1 MQKKRKTGLMLLA
14 VIAMLAGSGCSRSV
28 RNYQIAECIG
38 TLGKYENNEPVET
51 PKMKAAREQQESE
64 SELESV
70 KQAALD
76 AAASLAESYRYEEA
90 ITYLQNTYLQNTE
103 ELQGDAR
110 LAEAAAAYE
119 KKQESLYQYT
129 GDIPHFSFTNLVM
142 DPSLAFDGDE
152 YESAYRQNMI
162 TATEFQNI
170 LQTLYD
176 KNYILIDLHSL
187 ANETASGSSVTMTA
201 QSPTVPEG
209 KKPMILSVDNLS
221 YSSMRNGDGVA
232 TSLTVGA
239 DGKVDAVYT
248 DADGHDQ
255 KGDYDVIPV
264 LEAFLELHPDFSY
277 QGARGIVSVAG
288 ARGVF
293 GYAIDGDHA
302 DNQTAVKEIAA
313 ALKEQGWT
321 IASSGYS
328 YEYMYDMSYDTLS
341 QDITNWLDQV
351 GTLVGDS
358 DTLLYPYGSEV
369 DYGSEKGSYLI
380 NRGFRYLIGMWADG
394 DHTEVNETYLRQ
406 TRRMVTG
413 YVFENSPS
421 SFSPYFEVS
430 AILDPER

>member
-1 MQKKRKTGLMLLA
+1 
-14 VIAMLAGSGCSRSV
+14 
-28 RNYQIAECIG
+28 
-38 TLGKYENNEPVET
+38 
-51 PKMKAAREQQESE
+51 
-64 SELESV
+64 
-70 KQAALD
+70 
-76 AAASLAESYRYEEA
+76 
-90 ITYLQNTYLQNTE
+90 
-103 ELQGDAR
+103 
-110 LAEAAAAYE
+110 
-119 KKQESLYQYT
+119 
-129 GDIPHFSFTNLVM
+129 M
-142 DPSLAFDGDE
+142 DPTLAFDGDE
-152 YESAYRQNMI
+152 YESVYRQNMI
-162 TATEFQNI
+162 TATEFENI
-170 LQTLYD
+170 LQALYD
-176 KNYILIDLHSL
+176 SNYILIDIHSL
-187 ANETASGSSVTMTA
+187 ANETASGSSVTMSA
-201 QSPTVPEG
+201 QAPTVPEG

-264 LEAFLELHPDFSY
+264 LEAFIEAHPDFSF

-293 GYAIDGDHA
+293 GYTIDGDNA
-302 DNQTAVKEIAA
+302 DNQKAVKEIVA
-313 ALKEQGWT
+313 ALKDQGWT

-328 YEYMYDMSYDTLS
+328 YEYMYDMSYETLS

-351 GTLVGDS
+351 GSLVGDS

-421 SFSPYFEVS
+421 SFSTYFDVS

>member
-1 MQKKRKTGLMLLA
+1 MKKRKTGLVLLA
-14 VIAMLAGSGCSRSV
+14 VVAMLAGSGCSRSV
-28 RNYQIAECIG
+28 LNYQIAECIG
-38 TLGKYENNEPVET
+38 TLGEYENNEPVET
-51 PKMKAAREQQESE
+51 PKMKEARQQQESE
-64 SELESV
+64 SELENV

-76 AAASLAESYRYEEA
+76 AAADLAKSYRYEEA
-90 ITYLQNTYLQNTE
+90 ITYLKNTA

-110 LAEAAAAYE
+110 LDEAVAAYE

-152 YESAYRQNMI
+152 YESVYRQNMI

-170 LQTLYD
+170 LQALYD
-176 KNYILIDLHSL
+176 SNYILIDIHSL

-201 QSPTVPEG
+201 EAPTVPEG

-264 LEAFLELHPDFSY
+264 LETFIEAHPDFSF

-293 GYAIDGDHA
+293 GYSIDGDNA
-302 DNQTAVKEIAA
+302 DNQ
-313 ALKEQGWT
+313 
-321 IASSGYS
+321 
-328 YEYMYDMSYDTLS
+328 
-341 QDITNWLDQV
+341 
-351 GTLVGDS
+351 
-358 DTLLYPYGSEV
+358 
-369 DYGSEKGSYLI
+369 
-380 NRGFRYLIGMWADG
+380 
-394 DHTEVNETYLRQ
+394 
-406 TRRMVTG
+406 
-413 YVFENSPS
+413 
-421 SFSPYFEVS
+421 
-430 AILDPER
+430 